1 MTQDYTYKLRSGEA
15 LSVTTYGND
24 NLLNSPCL
32 IFVHGFKGFKDWGFV
47 PFLGEYF
54 EKVNFFVITFNF
66 SHNGIGED
74 RLEFTE
80 LKKFANNTF
89 SKEIEEL
96 NEIIAAYKDNYFG
109 ETKNEFVG
117 LIGHSRGGGISFL
130 VAEANN
136 NIDACVSWSAIS
148 NFDRYTERQKQT
160 WRKDGFFEV
169 LNSRTKQVMR
179 LNLDLLD
186 DLENNLENRLNIE
199 KSINTLNKPLLM
211 IHGEQ
216 DLAVPVAE
224 AERLYS
230 WSDVNKTEYFSI
242 PKTGHTFDI
251 KHPFEGS
258 NKKFDQVLLETENF
272 FKKHLN

>member
-1 MTQDYTYKLRSGEA
+1 MTLDYTHKLHSGEA
-15 LSVTTYGND
+15 VTATTYGND

-54 EKVNFFVITFNF
+54 EKENFFLITFNF

-80 LKKFANNTF
+80 LDKFANNTF

-96 NEIIAAYKDNYFG
+96 NEIIAAYKNNYFG
-109 ETKNEFVG
+109 VTENEFIG
-117 LIGHSRGGGISFL
+117 LIGHSRGGGISLL
-130 VAEANN
+130 VAETNN
-136 NIDACVSWSAIS
+136 NIDACVTWSAIS
-148 NFDRYTERQKQT
+148 KFDRYSERQKQI

-169 LNSRTKQVMR
+169 LNSRTNQVMR
-179 LNLDLLD
+179 LNLVLLD

-199 KSINTLNKPLLM
+199 KSLNNFNKPLLM
-211 IHGEQ
+211 IHGEK

-224 AERLYS
+224 AETLYS
-230 WSDVNKTEYFSI
+230 WSDVNKTELVII
-242 PKTGHTFDI
+242 PKTGHTFEV

-258 NKKFDQVLLETENF
+258 NEKFDLVLSKTADF